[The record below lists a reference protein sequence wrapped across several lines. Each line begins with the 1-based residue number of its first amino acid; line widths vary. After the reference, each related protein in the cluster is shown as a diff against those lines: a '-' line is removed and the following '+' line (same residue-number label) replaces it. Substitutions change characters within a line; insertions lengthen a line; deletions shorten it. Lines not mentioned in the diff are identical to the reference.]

1 MEISSIKHNLACVG
15 LYNLWC
21 AILWHSWINKGCFQA
36 KSAKKVVKKT
46 ATKGEKGASAK
57 KKVKKEEK
65 DGKSDKEV
73 RI

>member
-1 MEISSIKHNLACVG
+1 MS
-15 LYNLWC
+15 
-21 AILWHSWINKGCFQA
+21 WHSWINKGCFQA

-65 DGKSDKEV
+65 DAKSDKEV